1 MERKINGGKRLSHK
15 DKSDKTPNNNGE
27 EHHNLKTPAKKI
39 KIGYGLDDSL
49 GQIIDPDSIGEKG
62 IVILRKQHELSDKE
76 KREIEIELHKIAD
89 KNKIVLHGKGL
100 DYFALLISKS
110 NQIAIKEL
118 FALSEIYAWDPNISG
133 TNPGGTISLGTKESR
148 YTDKTKKEKRTGYIV
163 RQEIFLIFHD
173 SFSVTISSATTGIS
187 SSLNVGSLFVLS
199 IQILT
204 FAVVASR
211 TFVATFRLPSRSSSP
226 QKSATSCAPRGR
238 FPSSFLKSSVSKSL
252 VSYASFGSLFPS
264 CRYHSK
270 NSRTTASG
278 SDICLL
284 SLAPILPSAIAASF
298 SKTSLLLK
306 RY

>member
-148 YTDKTKKEKRTGYIV
+148 YTDKTKREIRNQDGLLLGFEQIIRAEKPSDLERILIKSQNRILLQIGETDHYLS
-163 RQEIFLIFHD
+163 IFLEENTPNMLGEI
-173 SFSVTISSATTGIS
+173 
-187 SSLNVGSLFVLS
+187 
-199 IQILT
+199 
-204 FAVVASR
+204 
-211 TFVATFRLPSRSSSP
+211 
-226 QKSATSCAPRGR
+226 
-238 FPSSFLKSSVSKSL
+238 
-252 VSYASFGSLFPS
+252 
-264 CRYHSK
+264 
-270 NSRTTASG
+270 
-278 SDICLL
+278 
-284 SLAPILPSAIAASF
+284 AINKLEEFIA
-298 SKTSLLLK
+298 LGE
-306 RY
+306 